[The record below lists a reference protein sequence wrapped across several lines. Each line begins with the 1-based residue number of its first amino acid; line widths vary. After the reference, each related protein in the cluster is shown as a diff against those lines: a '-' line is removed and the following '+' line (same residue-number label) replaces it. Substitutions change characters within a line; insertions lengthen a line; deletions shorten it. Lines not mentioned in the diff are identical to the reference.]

1 MGLVFNMNAMSR
13 STGYSLLEVM
23 IVVSIIVLLS
33 TFAIPSINHWQA
45 DNKFRNALQAVSE
58 LVKATRLQALATGA
72 EKHLVV
78 NGKSEECIAIS
89 TNASC
94 YCSVSS
100 LPNSPTSASKQC
112 TSDNE
117 IRPVLL
123 RDKHIDI
130 TTSSGDNKVIT
141 FNKHGTLNFSSSTT
155 IVLKSKQRE
164 GRIIISSL
172 GRARS
177 CSSPFLSGVAKC
189 T

>member
-1 MGLVFNMNAMSR
+1 MGLVFNMNVMGR
-13 STGYSLLEVM
+13 SKGYSLLEVM
-23 IVVSIIVLLS
+23 IVVSIVMLLS
-33 TFAIPSINHWQA
+33 TFTTPAINHWLD
-45 DNKFRNALQAVSE
+45 DNKFRSALKAVSE
-58 LVKATRLQALATGA
+58 LAKATRLQALATGA

-89 TNASC
+89 TNPNCS
-94 YCSVSS
+94 CSVSS
-100 LPNSPTSASKQC
+100 LPSSPTSASAHC
-112 TSDNE
+112 ATENE

-177 CSSPFLSGVAKC
+177 CASPFLSGVAKC
-189 T
+189 R